1 MHDVR
6 LLSVK
11 HFTFRLIYKTRG
23 ISGVRIFKFRVRG
36 IPQVLDPL
44 RSGSALMTCTL
55 HLRTPHGPA
64 VSWFHLG
71 GTHSARASQ
80 VYMRYKALMR
90 GPLASAEKKTA
101 EPSPFVERDPV
112 RKTLAA
118 GVYRPCE

>member
-90 GPLASAEKKTA
+90 GPLASAEKKNCGA
-101 EPSPFVERDPV
+101 ESVVERDPV